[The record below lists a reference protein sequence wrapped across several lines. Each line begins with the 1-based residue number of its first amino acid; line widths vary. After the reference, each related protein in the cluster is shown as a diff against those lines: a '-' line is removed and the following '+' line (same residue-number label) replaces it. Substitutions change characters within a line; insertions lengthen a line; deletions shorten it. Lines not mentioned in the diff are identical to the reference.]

1 MTALNQPENLINH
14 FIDEMLKEGRLQ
26 QTRGWL
32 HLPEH
37 KIQFSQEE
45 QKRWV
50 DVLNEF
56 EKQTVKQ
63 FGCEIWQMHSLLMN
77 QLCVILC
84 IKRENWVT
92 SRQS

>member
-14 FIDEMLKEGRLQ
+14 FIDEMLEEGRLQ

-37 KIQFSQEE
+37 KINLAKKNKNIGQVYSMNL
-45 QKRWV
+45 K
-50 DVLNEF
+50 
-56 EKQTVKQ
+56 KPKVKP
-63 FGCEIWQMHSLLMN
+63 FGYVIWQMLSLLMN

-84 IKRENWVT
+84 IKLGNWVT